1 MNYKKIFDKKTR
13 LFLMLLT
20 VVFSLTMVDIFT
32 SAASALTQSTTQRT
46 ACSGNTCAT
55 RTTTCVNGGCKT
67 TTTSGSTNN
76 FALNI
81 CINDV
86 CGTTTT

>member
-20 VVFSLTMVDIFT
+20 VVFSLRMVDIFT
-32 SAASALTQSTTQRT
+32 SAASALTQSTT
-46 ACSGNTCAT
+46 CSGNACT
-55 RTTTCVNGGCKT
+55 TTTCVNGGCKTT

-86 CGTTTT
+86 CTTTTTP